1 MGLKND
7 IKLKTVKLNTTN
19 NKGKKDKTAVV
30 RQRFMDMIIRNDR
43 VAPQARRYT
52 LEDKMFCISIYK
64 RSPSTYKFL
73 SKYLFCPFSSILNKQ
88 LQQIPFDTGC
98 NKIIIQYLKLL
109 ATEIDPQDL
118 TCILIWDEISIQ
130 PAMHYDKKTD
140 KIIDFEDWG
149 NRRTR
154 KFADH
159 CIVFYMRCL
168 ASGNHMPIGYGYCR
182 ASTYSMQLSKYI
194 KEWLTILI
202 QCGFKPVATVCDQ
215 GGTNIAAIN
224 SLIKDTQLCGIK
236 KIRQ

>member
-1 MGLKND
+1 
-7 IKLKTVKLNTTN
+7 
-19 NKGKKDKTAVV
+19 
-30 RQRFMDMIIRNDR
+30 
-43 VAPQARRYT
+43 
-52 LEDKMFCISIYK
+52 MFCISIYK

-73 SKYLFCPFSSILNKQ
+73 SKYLFCPSSSILNKQ

-140 KIIDFEDWG
+140 KIIGFEDWG

-182 ASTYSMQLSKYI
+182 ASTNSMQLSKCI

-224 SLIKDTQLCGIK
+224 SLIKDTQSMWHK
-236 KIRQ
+236 SK